1 MARRGYR
8 QALVLDN
15 DNFVLQRE
23 PDGPSN
29 GRADGGGAARLNL
42 VFPPPLRFDEA
53 VPPSAGEPLAGS
65 FIATAEVQE
74 GVVVARREG
83 GSTLIARAKSLLRR
97 EGGLAFRDLVDVV
110 LETRAVAWSYALVLG
125 LDPDAASG
133 VVTVEVGVEVMDGK
147 LGIALAGA
155 DRSRFCAPERT
166 LGAMPLRQRIVVAAK
181 SADLRYLVFR
191 NAAPDGVRTRF
202 KVVSIEARRRS

>member
-1 MARRGYR
+1 M
-8 QALVLDN
+8 
-15 DNFVLQRE
+15 
-23 PDGPSN
+23 
-29 GRADGGGAARLNL
+29 
-42 VFPPPLRFDEA
+42 
-53 VPPSAGEPLAGS
+53 PPSAGEPLAGS

-97 EGGLAFRDLVDVV
+97 EGSLAFRDLVDVV
-110 LETRAVAWSYALVLG
+110 LETRAVAWSYVLVLG
-125 LDPDAASG
+125 LDSDAASG

-202 KVVSIEARRRS
+202 KVVSIEARWRS